1 MEDGV
6 ENVVKRFGKVIKE
19 VLIVDFEVKIFGKV
33 ILLVAVVEVAPA
45 CNVVAEVLSVG
56 SLLTFSVP
64 EFAVVLLMKSVN
76 GKPVVIVVDRSN
88 LDDISD
94 D

>member
-6 ENVVKRFGKVIKE
+6 ENVLKRLGKVIKE

-45 CNVVAEVLSVG
+45 CNVVAEVFSVG
-56 SLLTFSVP
+56 SLLTFTVP
-64 EFAVVLLMKSVN
+64 EFAVVLLMKL
-76 GKPVVIVVDRSN
+76 VVIVVDRSS